1 MRVIIVIIGLASI
14 LFNSCEKDKRN
25 QEVSNA
31 HIKVNTLVEYDKA
44 FDVPVNNPGVVLNI
58 DSLSFFESE
67 NLKNDNSTETKQ
79 LITTIK
85 DLDKNFDAY
94 NHIKKNT
101 IRILKENNYKYT
113 FIDNFNK
120 KDFPNTPIDKEN
132 FNQLINFETL
142 NKNYKQDE
150 IVLINI
156 KNGFDYNEEEN
167 SKYAAKTYV
176 YIYIIDTKNHKLKF
190 SESIAGTKYL
200 DDPKREFNEE
210 YLSEAVKESIENTIE
225 IINNK
230 Y

>member
-1 MRVIIVIIGLASI
+1 MRVVFVIIGLAAI
-14 LFNSCEKDKRN
+14 VFNSCEKDKRN

-31 HIKVNTLVEYDKA
+31 DIKVNTLVAYDNA
-44 FDVPVNNPGVVLNI
+44 FDVPVNKPGVILNI

-67 NLKNDNSTETKQ
+67 NLKNDNSSETKQ
-79 LITTIK
+79 LITAIK

-94 NHIKKNT
+94 DHIKTNT
-101 IRILKENNYKYT
+101 IRILKENNYNYT
-113 FIDNFNK
+113 FIDHFNK
-120 KDFPNTPIDKEN
+120 KDFPNKPIDKEN
-132 FNQLINFETL
+132 YNQLINFDAL
-142 NKNYKQDE
+142 NKNYKQDD

-156 KNGFDYNEEEN
+156 KNGFDYSEEES

-210 YLSEAVKESIENTIE
+210 YLSEVVKESIENTID
-225 IINNK
+225 IINKK